1 MKQRNAE
8 LLLAGV
14 IVARATSLLFSK
26 LSMRALDPFNLLGL
40 RFTIAFGLLMLLFG
54 RRFRGVKLRTVF
66 HGFLLGAS
74 FFAVMTAELFGLRAT
89 DSSTT
94 SFLENTAIVWVPL
107 LAALLRR
114 RAPGRRDLGCAG
126 LTLLGVGFLCCA
138 WPPRCS
144 TPAPFCSPPASPG
157 RTIPCCL
164 AFCSWAFWGCW
175 ALGRPSCL
183 SSPGSPPPPPSGA
196 WC

>member
-40 RFTIAFGLLMLLFG
+40 RFSIAFGLLMLLFG

-74 FFAVMTAELFGLRAT
+74 FFAVMTAELFGLRLRGG
-89 DSSTT
+89 SL
-94 SFLENTAIVWVPL
+94 FLDRPCLPPEL
-107 LAALLRR
+107 HDAAVCWRDGDGVLHTIC
-114 RAPGRRDLGCAG
+114 PGRNTVD
-126 LTLLGVGFLCCA
+126 
-138 WPPRCS
+138 
-144 TPAPFCSPPASPG
+144 
-157 RTIPCCL
+157 
-164 AFCSWAFWGCW
+164 
-175 ALGRPSCL
+175 GRPYD
-183 SSPGSPPPPPSGA
+183 GGA
-196 WC
+196 IGRL